1 MSKPDTDYS
10 NTLIYKITC
19 KDPTI
24 KDVYVGHTTNFV
36 QRKHAHKQAC
46 INNKSPNYKCKLYE
60 TIRKTGGWA
69 NWHMEIVNFFNCKDH
84 YEARLKEQEY
94 FVSLNATLNS
104 IEPLSKSKSEEV
116 IPKNKI
122 NEVSNTDTSQ
132 KHKTKYTC
140 DCCNYTT
147 NNICHYNNH
156 VLTPKHKNNEK
167 NKKNKNPSVKNNPK
181 YKCIKCKY
189 HTINLYD
196 YNKHLHTPK
205 HIKNEK
211 DKKSTTDI
219 KYSCVCGKSYKYN
232 TGYYR
237 HKKNC
242 NYVPPP
248 SIEAQP
254 ILESQPQTVSCDYN
268 LIEIIK
274 ILVKD
279 NQEMRISMMAHHNT
293 IIEQN
298 K

>member
-1 MSKPDTDYS
+1 
-10 NTLIYKITC
+10 
-19 KDPTI
+19 
-24 KDVYVGHTTNFV
+24 
-36 QRKHAHKQAC
+36 
-46 INNKSPNYKCKLYE
+46 LYE

-104 IEPLSKSKSEEV
+104 IEPLSRSKSEEV
-116 IPKNKI
+116 IPKKKVVKI
-122 NEVSNTDTSQ
+122 VKEICIPTTDTSE
-132 KHKTKYTC
+132 KKKTKYTC

-147 NNICHYNNH
+147 IKSFQYKNH
-156 VLTPKHKNNEK
+156 LLTPKHKNNENNNENQIKREYKYTCEKCRFKCSK
-167 NKKNKNPSVKNNPK
+167 NSEYIRHMNTTKHKMIHNDIQICAPKRSNTEKYNCESCIFTCANKSE
-181 YKCIKCKY
+181 YDRHIKTK
-189 HTINLYD
+189 
-196 YNKHLHTPK
+196 KHLKNTDQIKTESNHT
-205 HIKNEK
+205 
-211 DKKSTTDI
+211 
-219 KYSCVCGKSYKYN
+219 CVCGSVYKYAS
-232 TGYYR
+232 GYYR

-248 SIEAQP
+248 SIEEQP

-279 NQEMRISMMAHHNT
+279 NQEMRISMMAQHNT